1 MGIAPQY
8 VLDEMSFEEMA
19 QLFKATDERDRAEW
33 EKIRYSAYY
42 TLIAMGCKI
51 KITDIVLPIDEKKK
65 PKKVYTKE
73 ERKQRLNKGKKL
85 INGKR

>member
-1 MGIAPQY
+1 
-8 VLDEMSFEEMA
+8 MSFEEISA
-19 QLFKATDERDRAEW
+19 TFKASEKKDRAEW
-33 EKIRYSAYY
+33 EKIRFNAYY
-42 TLIAMGCKI
+42 TMIAMGCTI

-85 INGKR
+85 INGKW

>member
-19 QLFKATDERDRAEW
+19 QLFKATDDRDRAEW

-42 TLIAMGCKI
+42 ILIAMGCKI